1 MMKTIPSNA
10 LLAAIAL
17 TLAAAPLSAADRM
30 QTGQWEFTSTANGET
45 HTFKHCVTKSEVGT
59 VNGDANSARIKAAKR
74 AGGDCRITDYRV
86 FGNAVAY
93 AMVCGTTSIQ
103 SKAAYHGDAFEADVK
118 TKAEGAPEIV
128 SHIKAKRLGVCPQTA
143 RPPG

>member
-1 MMKTIPSNA
+1 MLKAISSSA

-17 TLAAAPLSAADRM
+17 TLAVAPLSAADRM

-45 HTFKHCVTKSEVGT
+45 HTFKHCVNSGEVDT
-59 VNGDANSARIKAAKR
+59 VNGDAKSARINAAKQ
-74 AGGDCRITDYRV
+74 AKGDCRITDYRV

-93 AMVCGTTSIQ
+93 AMVCGTTSIR

-118 TKAEGAPEIV
+118 TKAEGAPEVV
-128 SHIKAKRLGVCPQTA
+128 SHIKARRLGACP
-143 RPPG
+143 